1 MIPFSPPRI
10 DQKIIDE
17 VVDTLKSGWI
27 TTGPK
32 TKQFEKMIAKFCG
45 SPAALGVSAWT
56 TGGEMILKW
65 FGIKEGD
72 EVIVPAYTYCATANI
87 VKHCGAIPVM
97 VDCGED
103 FNINI
108 ELVEQA
114 ITSKTKAIIPVDIGG
129 WPCDYAKLYDAIK
142 RKQALFAPSNDI
154 QNKLGRILILAD
166 AAHSIGATY
175 KGIDAGML
183 CDISVFSFHAVKNIT
198 TAEGGAVCLNM
209 PAPFNNMELYK
220 TFNTLSLHGQS
231 KDALAKYS
239 SDKKASWEYDVA
251 TPGFKCNMTDIQAS
265 IGMVELNRYREES
278 LPRRKA
284 ICKAYTKAFA
294 TNNRIETPLQ
304 LNDTA
309 ESSYH
314 LYPITIKG
322 ASLAQRNAIID
333 SIFEMGVSVN
343 VHYKPLPLLTAYNDY
358 NIENYPVAKDKYHRV
373 ITLPVYFNLSDDDV
387 QTVINAVTKSV
398 LEGLS

>member
-32 TKQFEKMIAKFCG
+32 TKQFEKQIAQFCG
-45 SPAALGVSAWT
+45 APAVLGVSAWT

-97 VDCGED
+97 VDCGKD
-103 FNINI
+103 FNVDMNAI
-108 ELVEQA
+108 ERA

-129 WPCDYAKLYDAIK
+129 WPCDYQKLYEIINS
-142 RKQALFAPSNDI
+142 KQALFNPANDT
-154 QNKLGRILILAD
+154 QKKLGRILVLSD
-166 AAHSIGATY
+166 SAHSIGATS
-175 KGIDAGML
+175 KGINAGMF
-183 CDISVFSFHAVKNIT
+183 CDLSVFSFHAVKNVT
-198 TAEGGAVCLNM
+198 TAEGGAICFNM
-209 PAPFNNMELYK
+209 PAPFNNEELYK

-231 KDALAKYS
+231 KDALAKYNS
-239 SDKKASWEYDVA
+239 SNKASWEYDVIE
-251 TPGFKCNMTDIQAS
+251 PGFKCNMTDIQAS
-265 IGMVELNRYREES
+265 MGMVELGRYREES
-278 LPRRKA
+278 LPRRKI
-284 ICKAYTKAFA
+284 ICNAYTNAFA
-294 TNNRIETPLQ
+294 ANALIETPLQ
-304 LNDTA
+304 QNEQT

-322 ASLAQRNAIID
+322 ATLQQRNAIID
-333 SIFEMGVSVN
+333 KIFELGVSVN
-343 VHYKPLPLLTAYNDY
+343 VHYKPLPLLTAYNEF
-358 NIENYPVAKDKYHRV
+358 NISDYPVALDKYHRV
-373 ITLPVYFNLSDDDV
+373 ITLPVYFNLSDSDV
-387 QTVINAVTKSV
+387 QTVINAVNQAIEQV
-398 LEGLS
+398 IL